1 MIKLRELA
9 DRHFDLNQTNYLVVG
24 GDGATR
30 VKHSFDLLNLP
41 QFPWCWIVSTLLALF
56 ILPSAN

>member
-1 MIKLRELA
+1 MADQIRELA

-24 GDGATR
+24 GDGATW

-41 QFPWCWIVSTLLALF
+41 QFPVLIVSTLLALF